1 MIHKNKFMLA
11 VAMLLSILMLCSCSE
26 TDADVIYPKEPTESE
41 AITSGQPE
49 VMAEQESETAGEV
62 FVQVCGAVRTPANKR

>member
-26 TDADVIYPKEPTESE
+26 TDADVADIDQKS
-41 AITSGQPE
+41 
-49 VMAEQESETAGEV
+49 VV
-62 FVQVCGAVRTPANKR
+62 